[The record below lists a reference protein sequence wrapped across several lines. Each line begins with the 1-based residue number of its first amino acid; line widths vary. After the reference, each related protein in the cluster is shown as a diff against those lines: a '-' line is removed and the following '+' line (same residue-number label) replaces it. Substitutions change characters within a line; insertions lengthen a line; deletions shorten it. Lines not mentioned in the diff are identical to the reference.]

1 MQTRLKAPDPRAIV
15 SPSSYDAGART
26 VEAIVATEN
35 PIERWG
41 ANEVLI
47 VTKAAVDLTRTA
59 NGRMAFLLN
68 HDPNRPIGNVVKVS
82 IEAEQLVAVLR
93 FADTPE
99 GRKAEG
105 QVARGEL
112 SQFSIGYRVRK
123 WDERHSPSGIDT
135 VRAVEWEIYEVS
147 LVSIPADKAAVVR
160 SLKGPH
166 SMDPEDEIVL
176 DQHDDTNV
184 PAAQDNPGPQTRAE
198 RSRARTITN
207 IGQRAGM
214 TQARIDQAIA
224 AGTAVENFRAAAFEA
239 LTSRQGQEPLAPQ
252 IPDFMVLRDEGDS
265 KISAM
270 ASELMRRMAGENRP
284 RTASAQRYFGTSLV
298 EMAAEATGH
307 RGRIGNSPAERE
319 RILKRAFH
327 STSDFPAMFETAT
340 NGRMAERYVSAQPT
354 YRLLCR
360 RRDLSD
366 YRPAPHYRPG
376 DMPALEK
383 LVEGGEITFG
393 TFSESREYLMVAP
406 YAQGIAFSRQMLVND
421 DYGAIDDL
429 LNSYGE
435 RVIAFEERLFWTL
448 VLSAAKAGPTLQS
461 TGRAIFN
468 TTDGSLAAAGGDIS
482 TATAGAARAAMR
494 KQKSLDGLFVQ
505 SEPKFIVTGPDKETA
520 ADTLLAAIV
529 PNEVSKANP
538 FAGALTKVVSPEIP
552 DNSWYLFADPAKV
565 PAFIYSLLEGYTAP
579 RLTLHSPFETQG
591 LRAKVEHDVGF
602 AAIDFRGAYR
612 NPGPA

>member
-1 MQTRLKAPDPRAIV
+1 MSVAILTRRYGEMQTRLKSPDPRAIV
-15 SPSSYDAGART
+15 SPSSYDAEART
-26 VEAIVATEN
+26 VEATVATEN
-35 PIERWG
+35 AIERWG
-41 ANEVLI
+41 VNEVLVI
-47 VTKAAVDLTRTA
+47 TKAAVDLTRTV
-59 NGRMAFLLN
+59 NGRMAFLNN
-68 HDPNRPIGNVVKVS
+68 HDPNRPIGNVVKMS
-82 IEAEQLVAVLR
+82 IEAGQLVAVLR

-99 GRKAEG
+99 GRKAER

-160 SLKGPH
+160 SLKGP
-166 SMDPEDEIVL
+166 STMPNDSESLAENLQPNGVAMDAPEVRNI
-176 DQHDDTNV
+176 
-184 PAAQDNPGPQTRAE
+184 
-198 RSRARTITN
+198 TIADL
-207 IGQRAGM
+207 GRRAGM
-214 TQARIDQAIA
+214 NQASIDQAISN
-224 AGTAVENFRAAAFEA
+224 GTSVEIFRAAAFEA
-239 LTSRQGQEPLAPQ
+239 LSSRPGQEPATPRLQ
-252 IPDFMVLRDEGDS
+252 VYGDEGDNR
-265 KISAM
+265 IRDM
-270 ASELMRRMAGENRP
+270 ACELVRRMSGENRP
-284 RTASAQRYFGTSLV
+284 RNASAQRYFGTSLV
-298 EMAAEATGH
+298 EMAAEAIDH
-307 RGRIGNSPAERE
+307 RGRIGHSTAERE

-327 STSDFPAMFETAT
+327 ATSDFPAMFETAT
-340 NGRMAERYVSAQPT
+340 NGRMAERYVAAQPT

-366 YRPAPHYRPG
+366 FRPAPHYRPG

-406 YAQGIAFSRQMLVND
+406 YGQGIAFSRQMLVND

-565 PAFIYSLLEGYTAP
+565 PAFIYSLLESYTAP
-579 RLTLHSPFETQG
+579 RLTLQSPFETQG